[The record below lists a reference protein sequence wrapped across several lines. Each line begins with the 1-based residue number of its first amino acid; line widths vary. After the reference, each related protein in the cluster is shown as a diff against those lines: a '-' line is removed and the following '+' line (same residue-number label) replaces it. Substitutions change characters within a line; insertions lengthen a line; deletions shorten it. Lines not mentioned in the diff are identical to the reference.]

1 MAWWSSRYRFLM
13 SFEISSSPL
22 PQKKNGTLVDWNKI
36 NFPLTLAPMV
46 GLSHIVLRE
55 IGRSY
60 LPPEALTIWPTE
72 MLNSRRVP
80 SENLELTP
88 ETKRLA
94 EEDYLVP
101 QILGN
106 EEIPILKSILRL
118 KEWGAQGI
126 DINMGCPVKKALRHN
141 YGVAL
146 MGDRK
151 YAQDVVRMAVK
162 SSDLPV
168 SVKLR
173 AVESDNSLEDL
184 YAFVA
189 GLVDAGASWIC
200 LHPRTASQKRR
211 GSADWEQIQFLKKR
225 INVPLIGNGDVQT
238 RDDVFEMKAQTGCD
252 MVMSGR
258 ALAARPWLFW
268 QVGEKLG
275 MSAPQSDLV
284 NGRSKAPVTR
294 EEEGAEYG
302 RCLLQFI
309 ELSEKY
315 FGENLAQRKVAF
327 YLRTTTPWL
336 EFGHTLIGLSAKAKN
351 LTQFKEFVE
360 NFFSVPQVMYPKT
373 NLRA

>member
-1 MAWWSSRYRFLM
+1 MLITHKAESSR
-13 SFEISSSPL
+13 
-22 PQKKNGTLVDWNKI
+22 LVESESIKQTVEWKQI
-36 NFPLTLAPMV
+36 NFPLTMAPMV

-55 IGRSY
+55 ISRSY
-60 LPPEALTIWPTE
+60 LPPAALTLWPTE

-80 SENLELTP
+80 SENLEITP
-88 ETKRLA
+88 ETKRL
-94 EEDYLVP
+94 EKEDYLVP

-106 EEIPILKSILRL
+106 EEQPILKSILRL

-151 YAQDVVRMAVK
+151 YAQDVVAMAVK

-184 YAFVA
+184 HNFVG

-211 GSADWEQIQFLKKR
+211 GSADWSQIQFLKAQMP
-225 INVPLIGNGDVQT
+225 VPIIGNGDVQT
-238 RDDVFEMKAQTGCD
+238 VEDVFAMKEQTSCD
-252 MVMSGR
+252 LVMAGR

-268 QVGEKLG
+268 QVGERLG
-275 MSAPQSDLV
+275 FKPADNEFI
-284 NGRSKAPVTR
+284 NGRSKAPQTR

-302 RCLLQFI
+302 RCLLRFI
-309 ELSEKY
+309 ALSEKY

-351 LTQFKEFVE
+351 LQEFKGFVE
-360 NFFSVPQVMYPKT
+360 NFFSVPQDMYPKT
-373 NLRA
+373 DLRS

>member
-1 MAWWSSRYRFLM
+1 MLITPIAENYM
-13 SFEISSSPL
+13 SIESNSFR
-22 PQKKNGTLVDWNKI
+22 QKVDWEQI
-36 NFPLTLAPMV
+36 NFPLTMAPMV
-46 GLSHIVLRE
+46 GLSHVVLRE
-55 IGRSY
+55 IARSY
-60 LPPEALTIWPTE
+60 LPSEALTLWPTE

-80 SENLELTP
+80 SESFATTP
-88 ETKRLA
+88 EIQRLPV
-94 EEDYLVP
+94 EDYLVP

-106 EEIPILKSILRL
+106 EEQPILKSILRL

-151 YAQDVVRMAVK
+151 YAQDVVAMAVR

-184 YAFVA
+184 HSFVA

-211 GSADWEQIQFLKKR
+211 GSADWGQIKFLKEKMP
-225 INVPLIGNGDVQT
+225 VPIVGNGDVQT
-238 RDDVFEMKAQTGCD
+238 VEDVFTMKEQTSCD

-268 QVGEKLG
+268 QVGERLG
-275 MSAPQSDLV
+275 M
-284 NGRSKAPVTR
+284 KAPSSAIVDGRLKAPLTK

-302 RCLLQFI
+302 RCLLRFI
-309 ELSEKY
+309 DLSLKH

-327 YLRTTTPWL
+327 YLRTTIPWL
-336 EFGHTLIGLSAKAKN
+336 EFGHTLIGLSAKSKT
-351 LTQFKEFVE
+351 LQEFKTEVE
-360 NFFSVPQVMYPKT
+360 NFFSVPQAMYPKT
-373 NLRA
+373 DLRA

>member
-1 MAWWSSRYRFLM
+1 M
-13 SFEISSSPL
+13 SFEISP
-22 PQKKNGTLVDWNKI
+22 TLTPKYGFRVDWDRI
-36 NFPLTLAPMV
+36 NFPLTMAPMV
-46 GLSHIVLRE
+46 GLSHVALRE
-55 IGRSY
+55 LARAY
-60 LPPEALTIWPTE
+60 LPREALTLWPTE

-80 SENLELTP
+80 SENLEMTP
-88 ETKRLA
+88 ETKRLLD
-94 EEDYLVP
+94 EDYLVP

-106 EEIPILKSILRL
+106 EEVPILKSILRL
-118 KEWGAQGI
+118 KEWGAHGI

-151 YAQDVVRMAVK
+151 YAQDVVKMAVK

-184 YAFVA
+184 YAFVS
-189 GLVDAGASWIC
+189 GLVDAGASWVC

-211 GSADWEQIQFLKKR
+211 GSADWDQIHFLKQK
-225 INVPLIGNGDVQT
+225 INVPIIGNGDVQT
-238 RDDVFEMKAQTGCD
+238 WEDVFAMKEQTGCD

-275 MSAPQSDLV
+275 MSAPASSLV
-284 NGRSKAPVTR
+284 EGRLKAPHTR

-302 RCLLQFI
+302 RCLLHFI
-309 ELSEKY
+309 DLCEKY

-351 LTQFKEFVE
+351 LAQFREYVQ
-360 NFFSVPQVMYPKT
+360 NFFSVPQAMYPKT
-373 NLRA
+373 DLRA